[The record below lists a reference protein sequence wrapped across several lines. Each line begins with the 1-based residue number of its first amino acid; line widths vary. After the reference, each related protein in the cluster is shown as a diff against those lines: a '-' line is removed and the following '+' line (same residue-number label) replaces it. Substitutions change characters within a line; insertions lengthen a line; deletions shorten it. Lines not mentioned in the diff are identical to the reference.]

1 MTSRTGLASTLLLYF
16 RPRPVAAFLL
26 GIASGFPLTLLLAT
40 MTYWLSKVGVD
51 KKTIGFAVG
60 LTTPYTLKFL
70 WAPLIDRWRLP
81 LLSGLI
87 GHRRS
92 WLVLVGVLLAIS
104 VIMLGRSDP
113 VNDLGTFALWA
124 VATAF
129 LSATQDIIIDAY
141 RIEILPDEQL
151 AYGTAMNQFGYRVG
165 SALIAGALV
174 VWLASPEGASLGW
187 SGAYGLSTLCI
198 LAGWAAALWCGET
211 HKERPVEPW
220 AFAPWLSTTVIG
232 PFREFFSRRGAL
244 MILLFIVIYK
254 LGDAMGQIMLSP
266 MIVELGFTDTEY
278 IAANKAVGFWALIA
292 GTAVGPMFL
301 SWAGMGRGL
310 FWAGV
315 MMMVSNLGF
324 AALAQVG
331 HEPWALGMAVGI
343 ENFTSGLGLTV
354 FATYLSG
361 LTNAAYTATQYAL
374 LSSLAAVGRTFL
386 STPSGYLAEGFGW
399 AGFYIF
405 TTVAAVP
412 GLLILWLIWR
422 KGIVSAAIRTQ

>member
-1 MTSRTGLASTLLLYF
+1 MASTLLLYF

-81 LLSGLI
+81 VLSGLI

-211 HKERPVEPW
+211 HKERPIERW

>member
-1 MTSRTGLASTLLLYF
+1 MTSDGKAGSNLLLYF
-16 RPRPVAAFLL
+16 QPRPLAAFLL

-81 LLSGLI
+81 VLSRMI

-92 WLVLVGVLLAIS
+92 WLVLVGLLLAIA

-113 VNDLGTFALWA
+113 AHDLGTFALWA

-129 LSATQDIIIDAY
+129 LSATQDIVIDAY

-165 SALIAGALV
+165 SALIGGALV
-174 VWLASPEGASLGW
+174 VWLASPEGAALGW

-211 HKERPVEPW
+211 HKERPAQDW
-220 AFAPWLSTTVIG
+220 SFTRWLSTTVAG

-244 MILLFIVIYK
+244 PILLFIVIYK
-254 LGDAMGQIMLSP
+254 IGDAMGQIMLSP

-292 GTAVGPMFL
+292 GTAVGPMVL
-301 SWAGMGRGL
+301 GRLGMGRAL
-310 FWAGV
+310 FWSGV
-315 MMMVSNLGF
+315 MMMLSNLGF
-324 AALAQVG
+324 TALALLG
-331 HEPWALGMAVGI
+331 HQPWALGAAVGI

-361 LTNAAYTATQYAL
+361 LTNAAFTATQYAL

-386 STPSGYLAEGFGW
+386 STPSGFLAEGLGW
-399 AGFYIF
+399 PAFYLF
-405 TTVAAVP
+405 TTVAALP
-412 GLLILWLIWR
+412 GLLLLWLIWR
-422 KGIVSAAIRTQ
+422 SGVVSAAIRTQ